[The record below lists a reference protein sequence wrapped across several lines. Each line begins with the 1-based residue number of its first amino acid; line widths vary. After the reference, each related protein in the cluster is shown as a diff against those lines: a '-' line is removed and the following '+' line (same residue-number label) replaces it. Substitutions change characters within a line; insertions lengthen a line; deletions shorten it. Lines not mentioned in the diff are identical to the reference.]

1 MLVLLAPINGRAQAS
16 SNGQTAIFR
25 DTAARHG
32 LHAQIRAGD
41 PYNKQYLVEGM
52 TGGVCLFD
60 YNNDGWLDV
69 YVVNGSTVRG
79 QSQQSRPALLQN
91 YLFKNLRN
99 GHFKDVTAKSGVGDP
114 GWGMGCAAAD
124 FDNDGDQDLYVTNL
138 GPNVFFENLGNETFA
153 DISEKSGTAHRG
165 WSTGCS
171 WGDYDR
177 DGLLD
182 LYVAAYVKLDLSLP
196 PPNPDQNRFC
206 SYMGLKVMCG
216 PQGLPG
222 DVDVLFRNLGDGSF
236 AEVTRASRIEDP
248 GYYGLGVVSLDYDDD
263 GDLDIYVANDS
274 NPNFLFQNQGDGT
287 FSEVGLLSGVAL
299 SGDGLEQAGMG
310 VAFGDYDG
318 DDHLDLFVTNFAQDT
333 NTLYKNLGNGF
344 FIDVTARAKL
354 ADSFPYM
361 GWGSTFLDYDGD
373 GLRDLFVVNG
383 HLYPEVERETDLTY
397 PQNDLLYRNLG
408 RGTFSNVSHRLA
420 QPKSVGRGTA
430 AGDLN
435 NDGALDIVVSNLD
448 GRPNLLYNQATGDR
462 HWLLLKL
469 VGTRSNRDAIGARAW
484 LKSADHRNQVQEVA
498 SGDSYLSGSDRR
510 LFFGLGHR
518 NRIDELFIRWPTGAV
533 QTLRNVEADQILTVV
548 EPK

>member
-1 MLVLLAPINGRAQAS
+1 MSAPRPLVMARRRFSG
-16 SNGQTAIFR
+16 

-52 TGGVCLFD
+52 TGGVCIFD

-79 QSQQSRPALLQN
+79 QSQKSVPALLQN
-91 YLFKNLRN
+91 YLFKNLQN
-99 GHFKDVTAKSGVGDP
+99 GHFKDVTAESGVGDP
-114 GWGMGCAAAD
+114 GWGMACAAAD

-138 GPNVFFENLGNETFA
+138 GPNVFFENRGNETFA
-153 DISEKSGTAHRG
+153 DISEKSAPAHRS

-182 LYVAAYVKLDLSLP
+182 LYVAAYVKLDVNLP
-196 PPNPDQNRFC
+196 PPKPTQNRFC
-206 SYMGLKVMCG
+206 SYLGLNVMCG

-222 DVDVLFRNLGDGSF
+222 DDDVLFRNRGDGTF
-236 AEVTRASRIEDP
+236 VEVTRASRIEDP
-248 GYYGLGVVSLDYDDD
+248 GYYGLGVASLDYDDN

-310 VAFGDYDG
+310 VAVGDYDD

-333 NTLYKNLGNGF
+333 NTLYKNLGSGF

-361 GWGSTFLDYDGD
+361 GWGSAFLDYDRD

-397 PQNDLLYRNLG
+397 PQDDLLYRNLG
-408 RGTFSNVSHRLA
+408 SGIFSNVSHRLA
-420 QPKSVGRGTA
+420 QPKRVGRGTA
-430 AGDLN
+430 VGDLN

-448 GRPNLLYNQATGDR
+448 GRPNLLYNQETGER

-510 LFFGLGHR
+510 LYFGLGHR
-518 NRIDELFIRWPTGAV
+518 NRIDTLFIRWPTGIV
-533 QTLRNVEADQILTVV
+533 QTLQNLEADQILTVE
-548 EPK
+548 EPN